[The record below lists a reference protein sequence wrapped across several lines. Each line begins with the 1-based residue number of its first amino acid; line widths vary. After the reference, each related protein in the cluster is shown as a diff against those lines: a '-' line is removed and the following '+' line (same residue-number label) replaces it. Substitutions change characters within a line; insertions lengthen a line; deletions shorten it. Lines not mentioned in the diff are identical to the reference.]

1 VDCRPC
7 HLRDPGSTR
16 DRGASSMF
24 PSRRL
29 NHVGQAWL
37 NPSGPLLGTPSA
49 AQATATGA
57 RSLIL
62 FGSDEHEA
70 TVERATQ
77 ALRAAEHSSTPV
89 TRENLLCSSSTVAR
103 CERFEVRNRLVSPE
117 PGEPVAH
124 PDPAA
129 QSSCPGHRGFGGTRA
144 LPAGS
149 IAYESGETA
158 RSRVDRRRTLP
169 VLPIR
174 SPDSAR
180 RMHELI
186 GELTLCRSPH
196 RARLPMP
203 SSHRSPVPHHRGIR

>member
-1 VDCRPC
+1 
-7 HLRDPGSTR
+7 
-16 DRGASSMF
+16 MF

-37 NPSGPLLGTPSA
+37 NPSGPLLGTTSA

-57 RSLIL
+57 RLLIL

-77 ALRAAEHSSTPV
+77 ALRAAEHSSALV

-117 PGEPVAH
+117 PGEPVTH

-129 QSSCPGHRGFGGTRA
+129 QSSCPGQRGFRGTRA

-149 IAYESGETA
+149 NAYESGETA
-158 RSRVDRRRTLP
+158 RSRVDRRGTLP
-169 VLPIR
+169 VLPIS

-203 SSHRSPVPHHRGIR
+203 SSHRAPAPHHRGIR

>member
-1 VDCRPC
+1 
-7 HLRDPGSTR
+7 
-16 DRGASSMF
+16 MF

-37 NPSGPLLGTPSA
+37 NPSGPLLGTTSA
-49 AQATATGA
+49 AQASATGA
-57 RSLIL
+57 RLLIL

-77 ALRAAEHSSTPV
+77 ALRAAEHSSAPV
-89 TRENLLCSSSTVAR
+89 TRENLLCSSSTIAR

-124 PDPAA
+124 PNPAA
-129 QSSCPGHRGFGGTRA
+129 QSSCPGQRGFRGARA

-169 VLPIR
+169 VLPIS

-180 RMHELI
+180 RMH
-186 GELTLCRSPH
+186 SPH